1 MEKRMSSEQAY
12 YVPESSKLPFLMA
25 ITMLIL
31 IIGASNTVN
40 NMGTGSNFYL
50 ILLAG
55 FAMMWTTMFVW
66 FRQTIKENHAGL
78 NNSMLSESYV
88 FGMAWFIFSEVM
100 FFFAFFFALAY
111 IRNFAVPWLGGEGE
125 KGITNI
131 LWTGFE
137 AHWPLMI
144 TPDQALA
151 ASQSSGEAAFQGP
164 NEEMSVATAFNHG
177 GLAGVLGWIP
187 LWNTVFLL
195 TSSVTVHFAHICLK
209 SNNRKGFNIWLAATL
224 VLGYAFVALQA
235 FEYYE
240 AYSHMG
246 LTLNSGIYGTTFF
259 MLTGFHGFH
268 VCLGAIIL
276 TIMLLRSYSGHFTS
290 DNHFGFEAGS
300 WYWHFVDVVWV
311 CLVAFVYVM

>member
-1 MEKRMSSEQAY
+1 MSSEQAY
-12 YVPESSKLPFLMA
+12 HIPSSSKLPFAMA
-25 ITMLIL
+25 ITMLTL
-31 IIGASNTVN
+31 IIGASTTVN
-40 NMGTGSNFYL
+40 NIGEGSNSYL
-50 ILLAG
+50 ILLIG
-55 FAMMWTTMFVW
+55 FVMMWVTMFIW

-78 NNSMLSESYV
+78 NNSMLNESYV

-111 IRNFAVPWLGGEGE
+111 IRNFSVPWLGGEGE
-125 KGITNI
+125 KGIANM

-137 AHWPLMI
+137 AQWPLMI

-151 ASQSSGEAAFQGP
+151 ASQEGGSAVFQGP
-164 NEEMSVATAFNHG
+164 NEEMSVATAYKHG
-177 GLAGVLGWIP
+177 GLVGVLGWIP
-187 LWNTVFLL
+187 LWNTIFLL
-195 TSSVTVHFAHICLK
+195 TSSVTVHFAHLSLK
-209 SNNRKGFNIWLAATL
+209 KDNRKGFNIWLATTL
-224 VLGYAFVALQA
+224 VLGYAFVALQVI
-235 FEYYE
+235 EYYE
-240 AYSHMG
+240 AYNHMG

-276 TIMLLRSYSGHFTS
+276 TIMLLRSLNGHFTS